1 MAGQRIPPKEPNL
14 GAPPPPVDPDIRPPE
29 PFISF
34 AEEGEEVE
42 RVRVAS
48 PEQEEAAAAAK
59 GDPVT
64 ELTDEERKWFDTLL
78 TVGRRAKTI
87 SVCGHSVV
95 IQNLNTDDD
104 LRIGLFCK
112 DFQGAVPA
120 DARAYQVATCAA
132 GIRSIDGQPLYQ
144 PLGDTDPQEIFDQK
158 LARLRNYYP
167 VVITQIYREILA
179 LDGEFIELAQKLG
192 KPVG

>member
-29 PFISF
+29 PFVSF
-34 AEEGEEVE
+34 GDEE
-42 RVRVAS
+42 RIRVAT
-48 PEQEEAAAAAK
+48 PEQEEIAAAAA
-59 GDPVT
+59 GEQTT

-78 TVGRRAKTI
+78 TVGRRSKTI
-87 SVCGHSVV
+87 SVFGHEVV

-104 LRIGLFCK
+104 LRIGLACK
-112 DFQGAVPA
+112 EFQGAVPA

-144 PLGDTDPQEIFDQK
+144 PLGETDPQEMFDQK
-158 LARLRNYYP
+158 MARLRQYYP

-192 KPVG
+192 KLVG

>member
-1 MAGQRIPPKEPNL
+1 MAGQRIPPKAPKVG
-14 GAPPPPVDPDIRPPE
+14 GAPPPPIDPDIRPPE
-29 PFISF
+29 PFLSF
-34 AEEGEEVE
+34 AEEEGERI
-42 RVRVAS
+42 RVDTEDTETPA
-48 PEQEEAAAAAK
+48 EE
-59 GDPVT
+59 DPVT
-64 ELTDEERKWFDTLL
+64 ELTDEERRWFDTLL
-78 TVGRRAKTI
+78 TVGRRSKTI

-104 LRIGLFCK
+104 LRIGLFCR
-112 DFQGAVPA
+112 DYLGAAPA
-120 DARAYQVATCAA
+120 DTRAYQLATCAA
-132 GIRSIDGQPLYQ
+132 GIRSVDGQPLYQ

-158 LARLRNYYP
+158 LDRLRKYYP

>member
-34 AEEGEEVE
+34 GDGE

-48 PEQEEAAAAAK
+48 PEQEAIAAA
-59 GDPVT
+59 DENQIT

-78 TVGRRAKTI
+78 TVGRRSKTI
-87 SVCGHSVV
+87 LVYGHSVV

-112 DFQGAVPA
+112 DFQGAIPA

-144 PLGDTDPQEIFDQK
+144 PLGETDPQEGFDQK

-167 VVITQIYREILA
+167 VVITKIYREILA
-179 LDGEFIELAQKLG
+179 LDGEFIELAKKLG

>member
-14 GAPPPPVDPDIRPPE
+14 GAPPPPIDPDIRPPE

-34 AEEGEEVE
+34 GDEE
-42 RVRVAS
+42 RIRVAS
-48 PEQEEAAAAAK
+48 PEQEAIAAAEAD
-59 GDPVT
+59 GDRIT

-78 TVGRRAKTI
+78 TVGRRSKTI
-87 SVCGHSVV
+87 SVFGHSVV

-104 LRIGLFCK
+104 LRIGLACK
-112 DFQGAVPA
+112 EFQGAVPA

-144 PLGDTDPQEIFDQK
+144 PLGETDPQEVFDQK
-158 LARLRNYYP
+158 LSRLRSYYP

-192 KPVG
+192 KLVG

>member
-29 PFISF
+29 PFVSF
-34 AEEGEEVE
+34 GDEE
-42 RVRVAS
+42 RIRVAT
-48 PEQEEAAAAAK
+48 PEQEEIAAAAA
-59 GDPVT
+59 GEQTT

-78 TVGRRAKTI
+78 TVGRRSKTI
-87 SVCGHSVV
+87 SVFGHSVV

-104 LRIGLFCK
+104 LRIGLACK
-112 DFQGAVPA
+112 EFQGAVPA
-120 DARAYQVATCAA
+120 EARAYQVATCAA

-144 PLGDTDPQEIFDQK
+144 PLGETDPQEMFDQK
-158 LARLRNYYP
+158 MARLRQYYP

-192 KPVG
+192 KLVG

>member
-29 PFISF
+29 PFVSF
-34 AEEGEEVE
+34 G
-42 RVRVAS
+42 
-48 PEQEEAAAAAK
+48 
-59 GDPVT
+59 
-64 ELTDEERKWFDTLL
+64 DEERKWFDTLL
-78 TVGRRAKTI
+78 TVGRRSKTI
-87 SVCGHSVV
+87 SVFGHEVV

-104 LRIGLFCK
+104 LRIGLACK
-112 DFQGAVPA
+112 EFQGAVPA

-144 PLGDTDPQEIFDQK
+144 PLGETDPQEMFDQK
-158 LARLRNYYP
+158 MARLRQYYP

-192 KPVG
+192 KLVG

>member
-14 GAPPPPVDPDIRPPE
+14 GAPTPPVDPDIRPPE
-29 PFISF
+29 PFVSF
-34 AEEGEEVE
+34 GDEE
-42 RVRVAS
+42 RIRVAT
-48 PEQEEAAAAAK
+48 PEQEEIAAAAA
-59 GDPVT
+59 GEQTT

-78 TVGRRAKTI
+78 TVGRRSKTI
-87 SVCGHSVV
+87 SVFGHSVV

-104 LRIGLFCK
+104 LRIGLACK
-112 DFQGAVPA
+112 EFQGAVPA

-144 PLGDTDPQEIFDQK
+144 PLGETDPQEMFDQK
-158 LARLRNYYP
+158 MARLRQYYP

-192 KPVG
+192 KLVG